1 MAANM
6 SLAAVAV
13 RNQRKKQKVQAALFL
28 AQHPVLPVLPATE
41 LPGGAALLLLELG
54 RVNPGGKEA
63 AGAKPRRGSALSR
76 ASSKSGSACT
86 DGEEVNLAESKLEPK
101 STTLLRV

>member
-1 MAANM
+1 M

-54 RVNPGGKEA
+54 RVNPGGFKV
-63 AGAKPRRGSALSR
+63 GFRLYRWRGG
-76 ASSKSGSACT
+76 KFG
-86 DGEEVNLAESKLEPK
+86 GK
-101 STTLLRV
+101 